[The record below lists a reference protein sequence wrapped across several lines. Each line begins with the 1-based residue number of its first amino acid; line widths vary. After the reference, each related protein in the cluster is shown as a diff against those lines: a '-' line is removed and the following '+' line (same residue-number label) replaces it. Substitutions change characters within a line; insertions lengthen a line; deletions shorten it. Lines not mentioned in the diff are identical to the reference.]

1 MHTNQSAIAHPKRA
15 LREGFC
21 STKSLV
27 CVCVCVCAQG
37 HHAEVRAL
45 AVSPCGHFVVSSSHD
60 LSLRLWEK
68 TDSMLILEEEREQV
82 SLRQVCQ
89 CCLWLV
95 LSYLGYISFLCVSVV
110 CCGNF

>member
-1 MHTNQSAIAHPKRA
+1 MTLKTTAV
-15 LREGFC
+15 
-21 STKSLV
+21 LV
-27 CVCVCVCAQG
+27 SIFSQG

-82 SLRQVCQ
+82 S
-89 CCLWLV
+89 
-95 LSYLGYISFLCVSVV
+95 
-110 CCGNF
+110 